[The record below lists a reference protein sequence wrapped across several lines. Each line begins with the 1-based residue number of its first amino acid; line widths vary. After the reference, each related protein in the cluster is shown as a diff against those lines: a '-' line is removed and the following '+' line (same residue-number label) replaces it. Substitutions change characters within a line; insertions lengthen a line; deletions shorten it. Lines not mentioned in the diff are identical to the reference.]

1 MKNVPAVHS
10 TRSFLSS
17 WQRRE
22 NYYDILGVS
31 PSATQ
36 KEIKLAYYRLAK
48 KHHPD
53 MNPGDAKAK
62 AKFQQISQAYE
73 VLSDENKRSM
83 YDRGDY
89 QTTYEN
95 YGDGSYSA
103 DAHSEEVFNS
113 VQRDF
118 EVIQE
123 AFAMYLQDLYEEAQF
138 AYEASLR
145 GDWNDVWDVVKYNKG
160 LILGVLVPSI
170 VILRF
175 PALIGV
181 AARLGFAAANMVLA
195 GLLRSGQLQ
204 NAGYILWRRMV
215 DISLNQKKRA
225 KERQLARMSKRNR

>member
-1 MKNVPAVHS
+1 
-10 TRSFLSS
+10 
-17 WQRRE
+17 
-22 NYYDILGVS
+22 
-31 PSATQ
+31 
-36 KEIKLAYYRLAK
+36 
-48 KHHPD
+48 

-73 VLSDENKRSM
+73 VLSDEKKRSM

-89 QTTYEN
+89 QETYEN
-95 YGDGSYSA
+95 YGTQSA
-103 DAHSEEVFNS
+103 EAHSEEVFNS

-118 EVIQE
+118 EIIQE
-123 AFAMYLQDLYEEAQF
+123 AFSMYLHDLYEEAQF

-145 GDWNDVWDVVKYNKG
+145 GEWNDVWDVIKYNKG

-225 KERQLARMSKRNR
+225 RERQLARMSKRNR

>member
-1 MKNVPAVHS
+1 MS
-10 TRSFLSS
+10 LSY

-22 NYYDILGVS
+22 SYYDILGV
-31 PSATQ
+31 PSSASQ

-73 VLSDENKRSM
+73 VLSDEKKRSM

-89 QTTYEN
+89 YEN
-95 YGDGSYSA
+95 FESSA
-103 DAHSEEVFNS
+103 SHDAEAHSEEIFNS

-118 EVIQE
+118 EIIQE
-123 AFAMYLQDLYEEAQF
+123 ALAMYLHDLYEEAQF

-145 GDWNDVWDVVKYNKG
+145 GDWDDVWDVVKYNKG
-160 LILGVLVPSI
+160 LIFGIIVPSV

-175 PALIGV
+175 PALLGV

-215 DISLNQKKRA
+215 DMSLHQKKRA